1 MRPELLAVA
10 LAASLVLVGGAA
22 AVTSTAPM
30 DATGQET
37 PREAQPATS
46 YDDGEPVENALV
58 NVGEDDREREF
69 VTDENGTVVAEDV
82 RATDELEVE
91 AEVPAFEAKHEY
103 HVDGDSLT
111 LLEAEYEY
119 TEPAE
124 TADEDDG
131 DDADDDEPENDEAGD
146 ADDEG
151 DEDDA
156 PETETAG

>member
-37 PREAQPATS
+37 PREAHPATS
-46 YDDGEPVENALV
+46 YDDGTLTVVVTNDGEPVENALV

-91 AEVPAFEAKHEY
+91 AEVPTFEAKHEY

-119 TEPAE
+119 PRTRR
-124 TADEDDG
+124 DG
-131 DDADDDEPENDEAGD
+131 GRGRRGPRGR
-146 ADDEG
+146 
-151 DEDDA
+151 
-156 PETETAG
+156 

>member
-22 AVTSTAPM
+22 AVTSTAPI

-46 YDDGEPVENALV
+46 YDDGTLTVVVTNDGEPVENALV

-91 AEVPAFEAKHEY
+91 AEVPTFEAKHEY

-119 TEPAE
+119 PRTRR
-124 TADEDDG
+124 DG
-131 DDADDDEPENDEAGD
+131 GR
-146 ADDEG
+146 G
-151 DEDDA
+151 RR
-156 PETETAG
+156 